1 MHWGILGAPKTFY
14 GARGSRQMPGLPNS
28 TARHCTY
35 GLMRAA
41 AACLPRSDTFG
52 DKALIRPACAHF
64 SIPVE
69 DAEHAVFVQRLKRK
83 AKANKTMNEKK

>member
-1 MHWGILGAPKTFY
+1 MELNIRFKPD
-14 GARGSRQMPGLPNS
+14 
-28 TARHCTY
+28 TY

-69 DAEHAVFVQRLKRK
+69 DAEHTVFVQQLKRK
-83 AKANKTMNEKK
+83 AKANKTINEKMKHS

>member
-1 MHWGILGAPKTFY
+1 MDKQRMELNISVKPD
-14 GARGSRQMPGLPNS
+14 
-28 TARHCTY
+28 TY
-35 GLMRAA
+35 GFMRAA

-69 DAEHAVFVQRLKRK
+69 DAEHTVFVQQLKRK